1 MQIRESNGTIF
12 IGGKVITTL
21 DTFVASIV
29 DIIEEYTNYV
39 IVSGYVAILFGRAR
53 GTEDIDLLVRQIDRD
68 TFHRLFENLTRR
80 GYYFLN
86 SPNEGELYSKLRDG
100 LCVRIA
106 KEEKIIPNIEMKFGK
121 NSIDHYALDHRR
133 SVEFDGMRLFTSP
146 FELQIAYKL
155 FLGSDKD
162 IEDAV
167 YLWEIFR
174 EILDR
179 NLLQVCTGKLAVT
192 GEPYGIGI

>member
-1 MQIRESNGTIF
+1 ML
-12 IGGKVITTL
+12 K
-21 DTFVASIV
+21 
-29 DIIEEYTNYV
+29 
-39 IVSGYVAILFGRAR
+39 
-53 GTEDIDLLVRQIDRD
+53 
-68 TFHRLFENLTRR
+68 
-80 GYYFLN
+80 
-86 SPNEGELYSKLRDG
+86 DG

-133 SVEFDGMRLFTSP
+133 SVEFDGLRLFTSP

-174 EILDR
+174 EILDH
-179 NLLQVCTGKLAVT
+179 NLLQLCMGRLAVT